1 MGATTQGRPR
11 MSRVKRWRSGG
22 NVVKAPG
29 VLGFEGM
36 GSTEAY
42 GGAVSAREGRHRL
55 VVVDPTGDGELRFG
69 IQVQDVSAPWPTL
82 TVVSA
87 AGTDDLERM
96 SAGIEVS
103 VARE

>member
-1 MGATTQGRPR
+1 MVTVAAPEALGAV
-11 MSRVKRWRSGG
+11 SLE
-22 NVVKAPG
+22 VVGPG

>member
-1 MGATTQGRPR
+1 
-11 MSRVKRWRSGG
+11 
-22 NVVKAPG
+22 
-29 VLGFEGM
+29 
-36 GSTEAY
+36 
-42 GGAVSAREGRHRL
+42 L